1 MGKGS
6 TGKKHG
12 KGRMDKFYHLA
23 KDSGFRAR
31 SAFKLIQLAK
41 RFDFLS
47 NSHVCLDLC
56 GAPGGWSQ
64 VAKKFMP
71 IDSQVLC
78 VDLCSIPPLK
88 GVTSIV
94 ADITT
99 AKCRQLIKG
108 ELKGHAA
115 DVVLNDGAPNV
126 GANWAK
132 DAFVQNELTLHA
144 AKLAC
149 EFLRAGGVFV
159 TKVFRSADYNSLL
172 WVFQQLFDRVEATKP
187 QASRNVSA
195 EIFVVCQGFKAAK
208 IDPRFFDPKWVFME
222 ASVTNTGVARGTTNL
237 ASLVKVSGK
246 KNRSGYEEGDDFRT
260 MSAADFFGAQNPAET
275 LVRHHKILFP
285 KDCDEIAEHPLT
297 TPTIRA
303 FCEDI
308 KVLGKGEL
316 AQLIKWRFKFLRLQA
331 SAQKKAAPA
340 AAKIK
345 ENEEEAEERKLNEML
360 DRQTAKER
368 AAQKRLKERLKK
380 QQLRVKQS
388 LGMTVDQNDPDLY
401 QGGASGFKALE
412 EAEGLDAYLSESE
425 EEDELYREEVGSEDE
440 RLAFMEAEQDMAYS
454 SQKEKAFLD
463 KTLASQREQK
473 KKKETR
479 REMMTRQWTE
489 ELREFDA
496 EIDVR
501 AQAEAD
507 AEDADSDDDDDS
519 DEEAEAQPAG
529 KAEARADR
537 WFSSGVFAGLD
548 VDGLKP
554 LPGAAERKRQQA
566 AESEDSDGEVTQ
578 ELGEDE

>member
-1 MGKGS
+1 MGKGHTS
-6 TGKKHG
+6 KKHG
-12 KGRMDKFYHLA
+12 KGRLDKFYHLA

-172 WVFQQLFDRVEATKP
+172 WVFGQLFDKVEATKP

-195 EIFVVCQGFKAAK
+195 EIFVVCQNFKAPSK
-208 IDPRFFDPKWVFME
+208 LDPRFFDPKWVFME
-222 ASVTNTGVARGTTNL
+222 
-237 ASLVKVSGK
+237 
-246 KNRSGYEEGDDFRT
+246 
-260 MSAADFFGAQNPAET
+260 
-275 LVRHHKILFP
+275 
-285 KDCDEIAEHPLT
+285 
-297 TPTIRA
+297 
-303 FCEDI
+303 
-308 KVLGKGEL
+308 
-316 AQLIKWRFKFLRLQA
+316 
-331 SAQKKAAPA
+331 
-340 AAKIK
+340 
-345 ENEEEAEERKLNEML
+345 
-360 DRQTAKER
+360 
-368 AAQKRLKERLKK
+368 
-380 QQLRVKQS
+380 
-388 LGMTVDQNDPDLY
+388 TVDE
-401 QGGASGFKALE
+401 K
-412 EAEGLDAYLSESE
+412 LS
-425 EEDELYREEVGSEDE
+425 
-440 RLAFMEAEQDMAYS
+440 
-454 SQKEKAFLD
+454 K
-463 KTLASQREQK
+463 
-473 KKKETR
+473 
-479 REMMTRQWTE
+479 
-489 ELREFDA
+489 
-496 EIDVR
+496 
-501 AQAEAD
+501 
-507 AEDADSDDDDDS
+507 DS
-519 DEEAEAQPAG
+519 
-529 KAEARADR
+529 
-537 WFSSGVFAGLD
+537 
-548 VDGLKP
+548 
-554 LPGAAERKRQQA
+554 
-566 AESEDSDGEVTQ
+566 
-578 ELGEDE
+578 